1 MKEKIDINQLI
12 FIDLET
18 TGLNPRRG
26 HRVIEVGAVIVRD
39 GMIRDVFHSLV
50 NPSRSISA
58 SASKVHGITGEKLR
72 NQPAPEEVFPEL
84 KNTIGRKVLAA
95 HNAPFDMAFLRMEF
109 GRLGIVLDNTYIC
122 TLELS
127 RRYFP
132 DLPNHKLGTIYHHLF
147 KMSEGISGD
156 ESRTESQ
163 IQEHRVLDD
172 ARMAAAI
179 WQAMENGR

>member
-1 MKEKIDINQLI
+1 VKEKIDINQLI

-26 HRVIEVGAVIVRD
+26 HRVIEVGAVIVSD

-58 SASKVHGITGEKLR
+58 VASKLHGITGEKLR
-72 NQPAPEEVFPEL
+72 NQPVPEEVFPAL
-84 KNTIGRKVLAA
+84 KKIIDEKILAA
-95 HNAPFDMAFLRMEF
+95 HNAKFDMAFLRMEF
-109 GRLGIVLDNTYIC
+109 GRLGMGINNQYIC

-132 DLPNHKLGTIYHHLF
+132 DLPNHKLGTIYRHLF
-147 KMSEGISGD
+147 EKSVGISRGGI
-156 ESRTESQ
+156 RKGPKLQ
-163 IQEHRVLDD
+163 KHRALDD

-179 WQAMENGR
+179 WQAMEYGR